1 MRWSHGKRDV
11 RHRRFHHFRG
21 DSAWSRPQ
29 GPGTTGRVVSMQVW
43 PGEAYPL
50 GATYDGAGTN
60 FAVFSEAADRVEL
73 CLLHDDG
80 SETAVEMREADAFV
94 RHAYLPGIMP
104 GQRYGFRMHG
114 PYA

>member
-1 MRWSHGKRDV
+1 
-11 RHRRFHHFRG
+11 
-21 DSAWSRPQ
+21 
-29 GPGTTGRVVSMQVW
+29 MQVW

-60 FAVFSEAADRVEL
+60 FAVFTEAADRVEL

-80 SETAVEMREADAFV
+80 SETAIELRESDAFV

-104 GQRYGFRMHG
+104 GQRYGFRVHG
-114 PYA
+114 PYAPERGVRDRKSVV